1 MRRQCELQ
9 TEFLCWIFLL
19 LLLTGCGSF
28 EFSPNQVSDKDSPRD
43 LNSKNLIKLFAN
55 PTDDTVT
62 VVFVG
67 DSQRWYDELDRFVEK
82 VNTLDDVDL
91 VLLAGDVSD
100 FGLLQEFEWVTGRL
114 GHPLDIGI
122 KSAYHFGDQFYLNWP
137 ERFPRGYYWWKSALR
152 LHLATESSVT
162 RELKNAGSIKAVTGY
177 IELNTNDLYLVS
189 YVLNPTVLAI
199 TDIIKIGCGI
209 RIHF

>member
-1 MRRQCELQ
+1 MLALLIGSADRNCCAQ
-9 TEFLCWIFLL
+9 FL
-19 LLLTGCGSF
+19 
-28 EFSPNQVSDKDSPRD
+28 
-43 LNSKNLIKLFAN
+43 KNLVPDHLGVQYAGSIGWVSVGTGYDLFRSRIRTGLHYGYL
-55 PTDDTVT
+55 P
-62 VVFVG
+62 
-67 DSQRWYDELDRFVEK
+67 K
-82 VNTLDDVDL
+82 
-91 VLLAGDVSD
+91 D
-100 FGLLQEFEWVTGRL
+100 FGGELHILSASVYCQPLKIKVAKAFTI
-114 GHPLDIGI
+114 HPLDIGI